1 MTPSRLYRVSAVL
14 LLLYATGHQLGF
26 RRVDPRWNADA
37 TVTAMKST
45 FQVQGQTRSYWDF
58 FSGVGFFCTGLLV
71 FSAILAWQ
79 LGGLPPGVLSR
90 LRLVRWAFA
99 ACFIA
104 LTIMTWR
111 YFFPVAT
118 ISSALVA
125 LGLAL
130 AAWQGAGA
138 TGESVTSPVLNR
150 PLT

>member
-1 MTPSRLYRVSAVL
+1 MTPTLVYRVSSVL

-26 RRVDPRWNADA
+26 RRVDPKWNADA
-37 TVTAMKST
+37 TVTAMKTT
-45 FQVQGQTRSYWDF
+45 FLVQGRTRSYWDF
-58 FSGVGFFCTGLLV
+58 FSGFGLFCTGLLL

-79 LGGLPPGVLSR
+79 LGGLPPDVLSR

-111 YFFPVAT
+111 YFFPAPT
-118 ISSALVA
+118 IFSALVA
-125 LGLAL
+125 LSLAL

-138 TGESVTSPVLNR
+138 TG
-150 PLT
+150 